1 MDQPDISAGRLNSDL
16 SRISK
21 WAYKWFVN
29 MNSVKSCNVVF
40 SLKRNKQDHSPLFL
54 DLKVVK
60 DMSLKLTY
68 A

>member
-1 MDQPDISAGRLNSDL
+1 
-16 SRISK
+16 
-21 WAYKWFVN
+21 
-29 MNSVKSCNVVF
+29 MNSVTSRNVVF

-60 DMSLKLTY
+60 DMSFKFTY